1 MNSRK
6 SNFEKFLEQDKP
18 IILDGGLGS
27 ELNDRGY
34 DISTPLWSAGLL
46 IDSPQAIIDAHRA
59 YLDAG
64 AQCITSASYQAS
76 ITGFATMGLSPEQ
89 AKELFIKS
97 VDLAKSAIDEF
108 LQQNPD
114 CGYQPLVAASIGPY
128 GAFVADGSEYSGDY
142 GVDNATLL
150 EFHRQRL
157 IWLDAA
163 GADVLAC
170 ETIPSIQEAVVLS
183 QLLEQVNTPAWL
195 SFSCQDERLLN
206 DGNTLRQAVAL
217 FEHHPRVLAI
227 GVNCTAP
234 QFIQSLIGEI
244 RSASWDRAI
253 VVYPNS
259 GGHYD
264 ADDKVWHGIETP
276 LECAAAARSWYEAGA
291 KIIGGCCRMGPAH
304 IREMAR
310 ESGTERQ

>member
-76 ITGFATMGLSPEQ
+76 IAGFGTIGVSPEQ
-89 AKELFIKS
+89 TREILVKS
-97 VDLAKSAIDEF
+97 VDLAKSAIEQF
-108 LQQNPD
+108 LKNKPN
-114 CGYQPLVAASIGPY
+114 CGYRPLVAASIGPY
-128 GAFVADGSEYSGDY
+128 GAFLADGSEYSGDY

-157 IWLDAA
+157 IWLDAV

-195 SFSCQDERLLN
+195 SFSC
-206 DGNTLRQAVAL
+206 
-217 FEHHPRVLAI
+217 
-227 GVNCTAP
+227 
-234 QFIQSLIGEI
+234 
-244 RSASWDRAI
+244 
-253 VVYPNS
+253 
-259 GGHYD
+259 
-264 ADDKVWHGIETP
+264 
-276 LECAAAARSWYEAGA
+276 
-291 KIIGGCCRMGPAH
+291 
-304 IREMAR
+304 
-310 ESGTERQ
+310 